1 MTLIIYSLEGCPYS
15 MRSESLLKLYKPK
28 IVKVSQTEKDK
39 YKKQN
44 DMTTF
49 PQIFLDNIKI
59 GGLDSVTALLAK
71 IFNGEKINFNN
82 EDSDKLIKFFLNKK

>member
-1 MTLIIYSLEGCPYS
+1 MQLVIYSLEGCPYS

-28 IVKVSQTEKDK
+28 IVKVSQAEKEK

-49 PQIFLDNIKI
+49 PQIFLDTIKI

>member
-1 MTLIIYSLEGCPYS
+1 MQLVIYSLEGCPYS

-28 IVKVSQTEKDK
+28 IVKVSQAEKDK

-59 GGLDSVTALLAK
+59 GGLDNITALLAK

-82 EDSDKLIKFFLNKK
+82 EDSDKLVKFFLNKK

>member
-1 MTLIIYSLEGCPYS
+1 MTLTIYSLEGCPCS

>member
-1 MTLIIYSLEGCPYS
+1 MQLVIYSLEGCPYS

-28 IVKVSQTEKDK
+28 IVKVSQAEKEK

-82 EDSDKLIKFFLNKK
+82 EDSDKLVKFFLNKK

>member
-1 MTLIIYSLEGCPYS
+1 

>member
-1 MTLIIYSLEGCPYS
+1 MQLIIYSLEGCPYS
-15 MRSESLLKLYKPK
+15 MKSESLLKLYKPK
-28 IVKVSQTEKDK
+28 IVKVSQAEKDK

>member
-1 MTLIIYSLEGCPYS
+1 MTLTIYSLEGCPYS

>member
-1 MTLIIYSLEGCPYS
+1 MQLIIYSLEGCPYS

>member
-1 MTLIIYSLEGCPYS
+1 MQLVIYSLEGCPYS

-28 IVKVSQTEKDK
+28 IVKVSQAEKEK